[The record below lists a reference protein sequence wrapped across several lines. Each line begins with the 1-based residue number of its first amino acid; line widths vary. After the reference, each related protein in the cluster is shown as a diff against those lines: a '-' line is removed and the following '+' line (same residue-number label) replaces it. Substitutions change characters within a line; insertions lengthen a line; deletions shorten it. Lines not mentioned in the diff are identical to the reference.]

1 MTQAAFAQSPS
12 ARNVS
17 SAFLEIGRVLADRDG
32 VTFRAKGTCM
42 YPTVRAGDVLR
53 VQSRP
58 AVDIRVGDIAVFR
71 RLNYL
76 FGHRVI
82 DKGSA
87 NGRAY
92 IVTRPDGRRD
102 GSESPIFDEDLL
114 GVVVA
119 IERAG
124 KQVPIQPRAYLWPAR
139 CYFACRLALLDAVSF
154 RLFRWAKALAIL
166 QETAPYRKMA
176 RLWFSV
182 ARPRITYLVRLP
194 MPAMGDA
201 VCRQLPPET
210 FDVRQ
215 DWRERPVQRWTL
227 TLHLDGA
234 HQPAAS
240 ATMVR
245 GTDDVWSVTELFVHP
260 RYRGAGLDEA
270 LMRQIDDI
278 LRRTGG
284 AQQARAGREE
294 PVNGL
299 YSTVLS
305 RG

>member
-1 MTQAAFAQSPS
+1 MTTAARTQSPS

-58 AVDIRVGDIAVFR
+58 AADVQVGDIAVFR
-71 RLNYL
+71 RMNYL
-76 FGHRVI
+76 FGHRVVET
-82 DKGSA
+82 GWRE
-87 NGRAY
+87 GRSY

-124 KQVPIQPRAYLWPAR
+124 KQVPIQPRAYLWPVR
-139 CYFACRLALLDAVSF
+139 CYFAWRRALLDAVWF
-154 RLFRWAKALAIL
+154 RLFQWANALAIL
-166 QETAPYRKMA
+166 QESAPYQKMA
-176 RLWFSV
+176 RLWFAL
-182 ARPRITYLVRLP
+182 ARPRISYLVRLP
-194 MPAMGDA
+194 MPALGDA

-215 DWRERPVQRWTL
+215 DWRGRPVQRWTL

-240 ATMVR
+240 ASVVR
-245 GTDDVWSVTELFVHP
+245 GTDDGWSVTELFVHA

-270 LMRQIDDI
+270 LMLQIDAI
-278 LRRTGG
+278 LRRAGG
-284 AQQARAGREE
+284 TRQACAGREE
-294 PVNGL
+294 PENGS
-299 YSTVLS
+299 YSSVLS
-305 RG
+305 RA